1 MLWSDVMDLLAWL
14 LPTLLALFVLWQLHR
29 LFRACRSANRVD
41 WRSGWVNLLDGL
53 NRLFCYRYHRLNVT
67 GLRLPRQG
75 HAIVVANHI
84 SGLDPLLLVASA
96 RRPLR
101 FLIAREEYER
111 FGLTWLFRAM
121 GCIPVDRERRPEQAL
136 RDALR
141 ALKRGEVVALF
152 PHGGIHLDSDSPRK
166 LKPGAA
172 RLAQLTGAMLVPQRI
187 SGIRGEGHV
196 VRGVVLRGR
205 AQITLF
211 PPIVSDGKAIAQIL
225 DEISAIIDSN
235 PATQP

>member
-1 MLWSDVMDLLAWL
+1 MDLSGWL
-14 LPTLLALFVLWQLHR
+14 LPTLLVLFVLWQLHR
-29 LFRACRSANRVD
+29 FFRACRSANRVD
-41 WRSGWVNLLDGL
+41 WGAGWVNLFDGL

-75 HAIVVANHI
+75 PAIVVSNHI

-111 FGLTWLFRAM
+111 FGLSWLFRAM
-121 GCIPVDRERRPEQAL
+121 GSIPVDRERRPEQAL

-152 PHGGIHLDSDSPRK
+152 PHAGIHLDSDPPRK

-172 RLAQLTGAMLVPQRI
+172 RLAQLTGAMLIPQRI

-196 VRGVVLRGR
+196 VQSVVLRSR
-205 AQITLF
+205 ARITLF
-211 PPIVSDGKAIAQIL
+211 PPIASDGKTIPQIL
-225 DEISAIIDSN
+225 DEISEIIDQN
-235 PATQP
+235 PVTRP